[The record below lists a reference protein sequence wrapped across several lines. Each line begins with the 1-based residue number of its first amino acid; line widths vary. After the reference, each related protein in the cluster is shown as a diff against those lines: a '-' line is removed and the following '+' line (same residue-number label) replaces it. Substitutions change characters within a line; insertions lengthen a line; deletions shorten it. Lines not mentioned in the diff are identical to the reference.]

1 MNKTNKLDALEQILT
16 ELKEVVI
23 AFSGGI
29 DSTFLAQVAFT
40 VLGDKSIAITLDTPL
55 FPSHELEEAKL
66 LAKDIGIK
74 HLIIDTSKMDYSWF
88 EDNPPNRCYICKK
101 GAIEGIQY
109 YCKKHQISGQLI
121 EGSNFDD
128 LDDFRPGYQAVKEY
142 SVKSPLI
149 DVQLTK
155 EEIRFFSKQL
165 GLVCWNKPSSPC
177 LATRFFFG
185 EKITKG
191 KLAMVYEAEE
201 YLKELDILHLRV
213 RVHELLARVEVSLVD
228 FPILVENAEKITSKF
243 KEIGFDY
250 TTLDLNGYKK
260 GSMNTT
266 QK

>member
-1 MNKTNKLDALEQILT
+1 MNTQNKLARLEQILS
-16 ELKEVVI
+16 EYKEVII

-29 DSTFLAQVAFT
+29 DSTFLAQVAFNT
-40 VLGDKSIAITLDTPL
+40 LGDKAIAVTLDTPQ

-66 LAKDIGIK
+66 LADDIGIK
-74 HLIIDTSKMDYSWF
+74 HLIIDTKETDYSWF

-101 GAIEGIQY
+101 GAIERIQEY
-109 YCKKHQISGQLI
+109 SKENNISGQLL

-128 LDDFRPGYQAVKEY
+128 LDDYRPGYQAVKEY

-149 DVQLTK
+149 DAKLTK
-155 EEIRFFSKQL
+155 DEIRHFAKKL
-165 GLVCWNKPSSPC
+165 GLACWDKPASPC

-185 EKITKG
+185 EKITKE
-191 KLAMVYEAEE
+191 KLEIVYTAEE
-201 YLKELDILHLRV
+201 FLKELGLLQFRV
-213 RVHELLARVEVSLVD
+213 RVHGTLARIAANPND
-228 FPILVENAEKITSKF
+228 FQVLVENAPKITAKF

-260 GSMNTT
+260 GSMNKN